1 MVVSAVEG
9 YLNMFMALLSLV
21 EELGG
26 VVEVVLLLL
35 VVGVL
40 LWVLLLVLWLLRT
53 EERKALPEALLWGDR
68 LSSRGCAA
76 TIAAA
81 WDRISLVG
89 VAGRAGGSMA
99 VGEDVVVGVGEVE
112 GVPPPLPPPPPPLP
126 PTPCCGG
133 GLER

>member
-53 EERKALPEALLWGDR
+53 EERKALPEALLWDR

-112 GVPPPLPPPPPPLP
+112 GVHPPLPSPPPPLP

>member
-1 MVVSAVEG
+1 VVVSAVEG

-26 VVEVVLLLL
+26 VVEVVL
-35 VVGVL
+35 VG
-40 LWVLLLVLWLLRT
+40 VLLLVLWLLRT